1 MPTNPVP
8 FALGLLVGFLTRPLI
23 MGCFGSKP
31 LPEPAAKQP
40 SPAARAPAPESAPV
54 ASERVVSVPR
64 PAVAVT
70 DRDRAELK
78 AKSLRDKLSVFV
90 LQSDD
95 EIRRYGLEAVAAKRA
110 GHLTSAR
117 LYMQR
122 RALLLKRTDATQ
134 ARAKQALD
142 MVAAIEDAKDNL
154 RTLDAIAEGTR
165 MINEA
170 MEGMDREKVEGVLE
184 ENRDAL
190 EMVKE
195 VNRMLGG
202 EEDMPDDEFDA
213 MMDALEREQAGGEV
227 EAPAVEEAV
236 VEHAAGAGEEH
247 GLAHVDNIP
256 DVPVE
261 VPQEPVVAEH
271 ELAEHVEE
279 YEEIVEHV
287 EEYEENVDE
296 VTPVEA

>member
-1 MPTNPVP
+1 MPPNPLP

-23 MGCFGSKP
+23 MGCFESKP

-40 SPAARAPAPESAPV
+40 SPAARAPAPASTPV
-54 ASERVVSVPR
+54 APERVVSVPR
-64 PAVAVT
+64 PTVVVT

-95 EIRRYGLEAVAAKRA
+95 EIRRYGLAAVAAKRA

-122 RALLLKRTDATQ
+122 RALLLKRTNATQ

-142 MVAAIEDAKDNL
+142 MVAAIEDAKDNE

-170 MEGMDREKVEGVLE
+170 MEGMDAEKVEGVLE

-190 EMVKE
+190 DMVKE

-202 EEDMPDDEFDA
+202 EEDMPEDEFDA
-213 MMDALEREQAGGEV
+213 MMDELEREQAGGDVAEL
-227 EAPAVEEAV
+227 EVEEAM
-236 VEHAAGAGEEH
+236 VEHAAGAEEEH
-247 GLAHVDNIP
+247 GLAQVDNIP

-261 VPQEPVVAEH
+261 VPQEPEVAEH
-271 ELAEHVEE
+271 DLTE
-279 YEEIVEHV
+279 YV
-287 EEYEENVDE
+287 EEYEENLDE
-296 VTPVEA
+296 VTPVDA